1 MQAAANPP
9 IATRAIA
16 TRGPLVLAILV
27 ALAVIGLVGVNQLV
41 VLHRRQVRKLAE
53 KAYQLGLAEQ
63 QSGKPERAIEDFR
76 AALSYDPD
84 NDQYQLSLGRA
95 LRDTGRLDEAESY
108 LFSLWQRTPQD
119 STINLALARLAVRKD
134 NLDEA
139 LRYYHNAIYGVW
151 KSDPDANRRQA
162 RFELTEFLLQKG
174 ALPQAQ
180 AELVGIL
187 PTLAK
192 DPAVHLR
199 VAEMLNRAQDYNRA
213 LTEFQYVLQKDR
225 HNAAALLG
233 AGQAAFQLAR
243 YRTAQIYLLG
253 AVNTEPGN
261 ERAAQLLQ
269 NATLVLQADPFR
281 RGISDVERNLRI
293 QVAFAQVGR
302 RLDSCLAPP
311 DSDAS
316 SPTDAGTAALPP
328 DLAALKTKWKQ
339 MQPKLSRMSDEP
351 SSDLQDAIM
360 DLVFQIEQQT
370 QTECGPPQALDQAL
384 LAIARDP
391 TGVDR

>member
-9 IATRAIA
+9 VATRAIG
-16 TRGPLVLAILV
+16 TRGPLVLAILIG
-27 ALAVIGLVGVNQLV
+27 LAVIGLVGVNQLV

-53 KAYQLGLAEQ
+53 KAYQFGLAEQ
-63 QSGKPERAIEDFR
+63 QSGKPQRAIEDFR

-95 LRDTGRLDEAESY
+95 LRDTGHLDEAESY

-151 KSDPDANRRQA
+151 KFDPDNDRRQA
-162 RFELTEFLLQKG
+162 RFELIEFLLQKG

-180 AELVGIL
+180 AELVGVL
-187 PTLAK
+187 PTLPK
-192 DPAVHLR
+192 DPALHLR

-213 LTEFQYVLQKDR
+213 LTEFQYVLQKDH

-253 AVNTEPGN
+253 AVNADTGN
-261 ERAAQLLQ
+261 ERAAPLLQ

-281 RGISDVERNLRI
+281 RGISDVERDLRI
-293 QVAFAQVGR
+293 QVAFAQSGR

-311 DSDAS
+311 DLDAS
-316 SPTDAGTAALPP
+316 SATDSSAPALPP
-328 DLAALKTKWKQ
+328 DLAVLKTKWKQ
-339 MQPKLSRMSDEP
+339 MQPKVSRLSDE
-351 SSDLQDAIM
+351 SSSELEDAVM

-370 QTECGPPQALDQAL
+370 QTQCGPPQALDQAL